1 MYHTQVASCVATG
14 LPQKYAHID
23 RQIDRSKDTH
33 IHTVHT
39 VHTHTHTHTHTLYTY
54 YILVPGPLP
63 VFFFSMLHLTAFLV
77 QSSWE
82 ASQGARP
89 FTDTF
94 LCEEARAQ
102 FLRDGTRGAEGQVG
116 SSQTSFDR

>member
-33 IHTVHT
+33 
-39 VHTHTHTHTHTLYTY
+39 THTHTHTILYTY

-63 VFFFSMLHLTAFLV
+63 VFFFSMLHLTAFLI